1 MDSGAVVQVHHG
13 SAALRALLPSWRAL
27 DARADDVPLAAE
39 LQLAAASGSRC
50 VAITAHI
57 DGALRAIW
65 PLRVHAVGP
74 VRVGRRLGGAV
85 QTFDGPT
92 VDHAPAGAPEQ
103 WRARLVHEM
112 VRVMGDQRLA
122 DVLHV
127 RFLAD
132 LPQRAGALGCAR
144 PAGEN
149 CWLDTR
155 GITTTD
161 ALLARLSKERRKS
174 TRRGLRALEGMGAV
188 TFRDEPDVAQRRALV
203 LTAIRLKR
211 EWLRATGEISVPLS
225 TPFLPRRLLSLVS
238 RPELVPLVRVFA
250 LEVGGELA
258 SVELGFRSG
267 VDYQSYLGAFD
278 ARFAKAGPGAAL
290 TAAVLTWCGGHGV
303 RRASL
308 LPPSTEFKRGW
319 TDQSATLWAATVPF
333 TAVGRAV
340 QPALQDAKALAKR
353 GLNRAQ
359 AAWERWGWDDGAP

>member
-1 MDSGAVVQVHHG
+1 MDSGALVRVHHG
-13 SAALRALLPSWRAL
+13 LAALHALLPSWRAL

-50 VAITAHI
+50 VAVTAHFG
-57 DGALRAIW
+57 GALRAIW

-74 VRVGRRLGGAV
+74 VRVARRLGGAI

-92 VDHAPAGAPEQ
+92 LDQTPPGAPEQ
-103 WRARLVHEM
+103 WRALLVHDM
-112 VRVMGDQRLA
+112 VRVMGDQRVA

-127 RFLAD
+127 RFLAE
-132 LPQRAGALGCAR
+132 LPQRTAGAGYAR

-174 TRRGLRALEGMGAV
+174 TRRGLRALEAMGAV
-188 TFRDEPDVAQRRALV
+188 VFRDELDVVQRRALV
-203 LTAIRLKR
+203 QTAIHQKR
-211 EWLRATGEISVPLS
+211 QWLSASGEISVPLS

-250 LEVGGELA
+250 LEVGGEIA
-258 SVELGFRSG
+258 SVELGFHSG
-267 VDYQSYLGAFD
+267 RDYQSYLGSFD
-278 ARFAKAGPGAAL
+278 AGFAKAGPGAAL

-333 TAVGRAV
+333 TSVGRAV
-340 QPALQDAKALAKR
+340 QPALQDAKVLAKR
-353 GLNRAQ
+353 GLTWAQGARA
-359 AAWERWGWDDGAP
+359 RWGWGDGAP